1 MSWIGSVCD
10 EEIARKSAGSCL
22 AGEDILGVAA
32 GSLTDVATA
41 QAAAVTA
48 EASKSICDRIWSVP
62 VSRGYQIA
70 DNMGATFG
78 STYAALYASLPDSS
92 DNIRQMIQ
100 S

>member
-1 MSWIGSVCD
+1 MWIGSVCD
-10 EEIARKSAGSCL
+10 EPLAQKSAGSCL
-22 AGEDILGVAA
+22 AGEDILGVVA

-48 EASKSICDRIWSVP
+48 EASLSICDRIWSVP

-78 STYAALYASLPDSS
+78 STYAALYASLPDSAGH
-92 DNIRQMIQ
+92 IRQMIQ